1 MPRNMNASVAS
12 QNSKAKDE
20 KKLGQKGYSRRLRNQ
35 NGDHLVH
42 LCESHRLLQTCSQ

>member
-20 KKLGQKGYSRRLRNQ
+20 KKLGQK
-35 NGDHLVH
+35 DIP
-42 LCESHRLLQTCSQ
+42 ED